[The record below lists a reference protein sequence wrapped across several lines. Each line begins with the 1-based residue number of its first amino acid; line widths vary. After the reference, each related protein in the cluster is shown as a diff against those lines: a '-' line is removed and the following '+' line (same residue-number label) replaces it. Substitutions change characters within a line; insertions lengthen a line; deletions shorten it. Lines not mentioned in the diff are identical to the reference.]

1 MYIHIYTHMC
11 IYTYTYTYTHPC
23 AYIYIYLCIYMY
35 VCMSMCMCMCI
46 YIYIY
51 MYTHISSRDAEAQN
65 PATRQTPASHRAAQC
80 TFEFKHQGLFFC
92 PPFIFGCNRKFC
104 FLLWGAF
111 AFLAQVF
118 SPPTRTQ
125 ATPLSTGT
133 GPVPRGGDGR
143 DILPSMCFPK
153 VLPPMYPASSKC
165 VSWLACFT
173 MNVYANVYVYMYV
186 CMCIYIGV

>member
-1 MYIHIYTHMC
+1 MC
-11 IYTYTYTYTHPC
+11 IYTYTYTHTC
-23 AYIYIYLCIYMY
+23 AYIYICICIY
-35 VCMSMCMCMCI
+35 VCMYVYVYM

-80 TFEFKHQGLFFC
+80 RFETKHQGLFFC
-92 PPFIFGCNRKFC
+92 PPFIFGCNWKFF
-104 FLLWGAF
+104 FLLCGAF

-153 VLPPMYPASSKC
+153 VLPPMYPATSKC
-165 VSWLACFT
+165 VS
-173 MNVYANVYVYMYV
+173 
-186 CMCIYIGV
+186 